1 MGVFVL
7 TGFAVFLKQ
16 RATQDSRVPAQ
27 NPPEVSQP
35 QPGSSNAPL
44 PKADDSLVK
53 NIFDGTFSKE
63 VGKSSQPVLVD
74 FWATWCGPC
83 RMFGPIVDQLAKD
96 YKGRLKVCRVDVD
109 QNPRLSQTF
118 QVRAIPTAIL
128 FKNGKVMQMWVGLV
142 SEEELKTGVNKVLKR
157 PQKQKPAES

>member
-1 MGVFVL
+1 
-7 TGFAVFLKQ
+7 
-16 RATQDSRVPAQ
+16 
-27 NPPEVSQP
+27 
-35 QPGSSNAPL
+35 
-44 PKADDSLVK
+44 
-53 NIFDGTFSKE
+53 
-63 VGKSSQPVLVD
+63 
-74 FWATWCGPC
+74 
-83 RMFGPIVDQLAKD
+83 MFGPIVDQLAKD